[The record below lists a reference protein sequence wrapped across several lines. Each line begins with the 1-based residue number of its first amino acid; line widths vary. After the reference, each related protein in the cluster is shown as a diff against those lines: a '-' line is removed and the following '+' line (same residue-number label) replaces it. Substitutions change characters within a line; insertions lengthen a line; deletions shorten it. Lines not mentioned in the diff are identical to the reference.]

1 MEHLT
6 RDDTDILFS
15 PRAIERQLERIYLD
29 PHFTE
34 SQILRKFLSF
44 IVEETMLGRANCL
57 KEYTIAL
64 SVLEK
69 PPCFRPKENGIVRIH
84 AGRLRRALQQYYS
97 DKGRDDQIVI
107 TIPKGQYV
115 PMFSNQNDSA
125 VRDDL
130 RQVPSSAKRP
140 VEGSGRM
147 TLAVLPFI
155 GFDAEGSQWSFGENL
170 CLQLCCSL
178 MRLDNLDVIAYQAVR
193 TAAATN
199 PDLRVLSESFGLTH
213 ILTGGAQRYKDII
226 RVNIQMIEC
235 HCYRQLWT
243 DTIEYGVTQFDVFDI
258 QDAICDCAIRGIG
271 DIDPKPAVG
280 GKTVPML
287 SAI

>member
-1 MEHLT
+1 MEHST
-6 RDDTDILFS
+6 RSDTDILFS

-44 IVEETMLGRANCL
+44 VVEETMLGRANCL

-84 AGRLRRALQQYYS
+84 AGRLRRALQQYYA
-97 DKGRDDQIVI
+97 DKGQDDQIVI

-115 PMFSNQNDSA
+115 PMFANRRDSPGL
-125 VRDDL
+125 DDL
-130 RQVPSSAKRP
+130 RQATPSVKWP
-140 VEGSGRM
+140 VDASGRM

-155 GFDAEGSQWSFGENL
+155 GFEGEEAQWSFGESL

-178 MRLDNLDVIAYQAVR
+178 MRLDKTDVIAYQAVR
-193 TAAATN
+193 TMAAAN
-199 PDLRVLSESFGLTH
+199 SDLRALSESFGLTH
-213 ILTGGAQRYKDII
+213 ILTGGIQRYKDII
-226 RVNIQMIEC
+226 RVNIQVIEC
-235 HCYRQLWT
+235 RCYRQLWS
-243 DTIEYGVTQFDVFDI
+243 DTIEYGISQFDVFDI
-258 QDAICDCAIRGIG
+258 QDAICECAFRGIG
-271 DIDPKPAVG
+271 DIDRQPATG